1 MRRLTTV
8 RNSVEATLLQQALDL
23 EGVNSFLTNEHT
35 ATLFPHWYGLLGHGI
50 QIMVSDDDYEKA
62 KDILARREKELQV
75 RSCPNCG
82 STAIGFG
89 IRAKRDWSSD
99 SSFSFHSS
107 SLLCPWG
114 ISKTS
119 TTVRIAGPTL
129 NEGESGTQTIC

>member
-50 QIMVSDDDYEKA
+50 QLMVSDDDYEKA

-89 IRAKRDWSSD
+89 IRGKKRLVERL
-99 SSFSFHSS
+99 FVLV
-107 SLLCPWG
+107 SLIFFIMPMGHIKNKHYCKDCG
-114 ISKTS
+114 
-119 TTVRIAGPTL
+119 ADF
-129 NEGESGTQTIC
+129 E